1 VAEHVFALALAVS
14 RNLLR
19 ADRCVREGRFAERD
33 SLVGRELFGG
43 TLGVIGLGRIGEEVA
58 RMGAAGFGMRVLG
71 HDPYL
76 DETAVRARGAEP
88 VGSLEQLLPACDLV
102 SVHVPLTEETRG
114 LLGARELGLM
124 RPGSVLVQAARG
136 GVVDEGALVEALRE
150 GPLAGAGID
159 VFGEEPPPAD
169 HPLFSVETV
178 VLSPHT
184 AASTRQAMRRMG
196 LDAAR
201 GILDILGGADALS
214 PPAGAPWQ
222 TVNPSF
228 ADAGEREPQ
237 AQTLRDCR
245 EPGARSRRVPSRGT
259 VRRRP
264 QPQRDVPGC
273 IASVTRPPHRRS
285 RCPAPSRRAS
295 ALKAWQFGKQFSTTL
310 SAPTKCCG
318 DLSCPVGSNRA
329 LAPFTGSF
337 DTGSWIGTSGNT
349 PSTHSGE

>member
-1 VAEHVFALALAVS
+1 MGRRVHVEQPIHEEALALLRENSEVSVGFGPEARNLDDALLAEVNALLVRTEPLGAEEIEKASRLRVIARHGVGVDNVAVGAATRRGVPVLITPRANLRSVAEHVFALALAVS

-58 RMGAAGFGMRVLG
+58 RVGAAGFGMRVLG

-196 LDAAR
+196 LGAAR
-201 GILDILGGADALS
+201 GILDILGGADALG
-214 PPAGAPWQ
+214 PPACAPWQ

-228 ADAGEREPQ
+228 ADAGER
-237 AQTLRDCR
+237 
-245 EPGARSRRVPSRGT
+245 GAAGPN
-259 VRRRP
+259 
-264 QPQRDVPGC
+264 
-273 IASVTRPPHRRS
+273 
-285 RCPAPSRRAS
+285 APDS
-295 ALKAWQFGKQFSTTL
+295 
-310 SAPTKCCG
+310 
-318 DLSCPVGSNRA
+318 
-329 LAPFTGSF
+329 
-337 DTGSWIGTSGNT
+337 
-349 PSTHSGE
+349 